1 MKATI
6 IIEKGLD
13 GSFDVRTDDT
23 FNADYM
29 VLGQGA
35 TIDEAK
41 ADFLTCYNDIK
52 QLYQDENKSFTEITE
67 MVYRYDTASFLAY
80 YSKVFSYASLER
92 LTGVN
97 QTQLSQYVQGYRK
110 PSPKTTKKI
119 EVALHNLAH
128 ELQQIQFV

>member
-13 GSFDVRTDDT
+13 GGFDVRTDDH

-35 TIDEAK
+35 TIEEAK
-41 ADFLTCYNDIK
+41 ADFFTCYNDIK
-52 QLYQDENKSFTEITE
+52 QLYQDENKPFTEITE
-67 MVYRYDTASFLAY
+67 MEYRYDTASFLAH

-119 EVALHNLAH
+119 QTALHNLAQ

>member
-13 GSFDVRTDDT
+13 SGFDVRTDDT

-41 ADFLTCYNDIK
+41 TDFMVCYNDIK
-52 QLYQDENKSFTEITE
+52 ELYKDEKKPFVEITE
-67 MVYRYDTASFLAY
+67 MVYKYDTASFLAY
-80 YSKVFSYASLER
+80 YSKVFSYAALER

-119 EVALHNLAH
+119 ETALHNLAN

>member
-1 MKATI
+1 MKVTI
-6 IIEKGLD
+6 IIEKGIN
-13 GSFDVRTDDT
+13 GGFDVRTDDA

-35 TIDEAK
+35 SIDEAK
-41 ADFLTCYNDIK
+41 ADFMVCYNEIK
-52 QLYQDENKSFTEITE
+52 KLYNEQKKTFVEITE
-67 MVYRYDTASFLAY
+67 MIYKYDTASFLAY
-80 YSKVFSYASLER
+80 YSKVFSYAALER

-119 EVALHNLAH
+119 ETALHNLAH